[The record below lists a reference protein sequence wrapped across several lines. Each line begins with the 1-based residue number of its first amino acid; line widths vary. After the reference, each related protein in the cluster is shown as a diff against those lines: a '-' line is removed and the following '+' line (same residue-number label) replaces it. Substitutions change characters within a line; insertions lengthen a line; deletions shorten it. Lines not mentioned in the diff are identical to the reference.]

1 MQNFNYH
8 THTYR
13 CGHAQA
19 NITDE
24 DFVKMFIKKG
34 FKEIA
39 FTDHCP
45 QKNKIDLRHGMRM
58 EYKQKDEY
66 ISSILKLKEKYKDEI
81 LIKVG
86 FEVEYAPS
94 QEENL
99 LELKKETDL
108 LVLGQ
113 HFIGND
119 EKLKIFFRNDDF
131 SYEDLL
137 NYAYTIVEAIKKGI
151 PDIIVHP
158 DSYMYVRTNFGE
170 VESMVAHIICYYAAK
185 YNIPL
190 EINLTEAN
198 RYLIGIL
205 DKISYPSKEFWEIAT
220 LYDVKVLYGIDAHF
234 INQIENY
241 EKSIELVNEIIGE
254 DIISKLNFINQL

>member
-13 CGHAQA
+13 CGHAEA

-24 DFVKMFIKKG
+24 DFVKLFIKKG

-45 QKNKIDLRHGMRM
+45 QKNKIDLRRGMRM
-58 EYKQKDEY
+58 EYEQKDEY
-66 ISSILKLKEKYKDEI
+66 ISSILKLKEKYKDKI
-81 LIKVG
+81 TIKVG

-99 LELKKETDL
+99 LELKRETDL

-113 HFIGND
+113 HFIGD
-119 EKLKIFFRNDDF
+119 DGKLKIFFRNDDF
-131 SYEDLL
+131 SDTDLL
-137 NYAYTIVEAIKKGI
+137 NYADTIVKAIEKGI
-151 PDIIVHP
+151 PNLIVHP
-158 DSYMYVRTNFGE
+158 DSYMYVRNSFGE
-170 VESMVAHIICYYAAK
+170 IESRVAHTICSYASK

-205 DKISYPSKEFWEIAT
+205 NKISYPSKEFWEIAS

-234 INQIENY
+234 KNQIENY
-241 EKSIELVNEIIGE
+241 EKSIELVNKIIGE
-254 DIISKLNFINQL
+254 DIIFKLNFINKL